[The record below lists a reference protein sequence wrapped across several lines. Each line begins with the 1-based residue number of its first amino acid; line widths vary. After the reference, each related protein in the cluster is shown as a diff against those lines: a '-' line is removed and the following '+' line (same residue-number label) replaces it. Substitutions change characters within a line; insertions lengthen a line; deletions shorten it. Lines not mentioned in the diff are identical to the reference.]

1 MRTPTIQNARPPRSG
16 KNGYHNDT
24 FAQGVALGSIAKE
37 QHTFSRSGT
46 TPPLTCLTR
55 PLSGEKHRS
64 RIESRAR
71 CSYGSTLKTAAQASE
86 SGQVREHRIRQLS
99 RLNACPRSFPS
110 PPRNAVYR
118 IRLAANTVTPEVGCL
133 AGNGHPG
140 VTNYNVSSMHG
151 ARPSDQ
157 GRLRARVIN
166 EMQPKAPTK
175 KLRPCGYDGKWA
187 NSLHTEY
194 VAKLLRLQLQGFS
207 AQTKHA

>member
-1 MRTPTIQNARPPRSG
+1 MATTMTRLHKVLHWG
-16 KNGYHNDT
+16 
-24 FAQGVALGSIAKE
+24 ALRKK

-55 PLSGEKHRS
+55 PLSGEKHRN
-64 RIESRAR
+64 RLESRAR
-71 CSYGSTLKTAAQASE
+71 CSFGSTIKAAAQASE

-140 VTNYNVSSMHG
+140 VTNYNVKLG
-151 ARPSDQ
+151 A
-157 GRLRARVIN
+157 
-166 EMQPKAPTK
+166 
-175 KLRPCGYDGKWA
+175 C
-187 NSLHTEY
+187 
-194 VAKLLRLQLQGFS
+194 S
-207 AQTKHA
+207 AYPLVGAGAEP